1 MDNPV
6 IKFQAERRA
15 NIAPPEIRFIR
26 LKEVLAICGMSR
38 TSVYEAI
45 KEKKFPAPVR
55 LYGRSTA
62 WIKSEVQQWAQSRV
76 NASRSEP

>member
-1 MDNPV
+1 MEQPDINYRR
-6 IKFQAERRA
+6 ERRA
-15 NIAPPEIRFIR
+15 NPPAPEIRFIR

-45 KEKKFPAPVR
+45 KERKFPAPIR

-62 WIKSEVQQWAQSRV
+62 WIKSEVQQWAQNCIRK
-76 NASRSEP
+76 SRSE